1 MHNSLPQLAPVDI
14 GIIIFY
20 LIANALVGLVIIRKR
35 RGHSGVE
42 EYILAGRTLTL
53 PAFVATLVS
62 TWYGGIIGVGEYT
75 YDNGIV
81 MWVVFGIP
89 YYVAGILFAFFLAK
103 RVNSDREHV
112 SIPDRMRAV
121 YGPRVG
127 YISAVVTTFMTSPA
141 AYIMMLATLY
151 EWFFGISYEIGILI
165 AIVSSIV
172 YLFYGGFRASV
183 RADILQ
189 FVIMFAGFAIIIPF
203 AVSNYGGFG
212 FLEAN
217 LPHGHLKPFGSFSI
231 WYVLVWY
238 IGALTTLADPN
249 IHQRVFAARTA
260 NIAKRGILISVGFWI
275 LFDFMTNT
283 AGLYAKAAFPSL
295 AMSRDAYPA
304 LAEAILPMGV
314 KGVFYTGMLA
324 TVLSTVDSFF
334 FTSATIIGRDIL
346 WRIFSKDTDENR
358 VNGLV
363 RIGLILTAVI
373 SVIIILLSEKIY
385 LVWYAMS
392 SILVPAILL
401 PLIFTYV
408 PTWRRSAL
416 RTEVSMLAGGGA
428 ALIIYM
434 VGVTKGSAAAPEYL
448 LGIEPV
454 YVGLILNALCLLIP
468 RKR

>member
-20 LIANALVGLVIIRKR
+20 LIANALIGFVIIRKR

-89 YYVAGILFAFFLAK
+89 YYVAGILFALFLAK

-203 AVSNYGGFG
+203 AVSNYGGFS

-217 LPHGHLKPFGSFSI
+217 VPRGHLKPFGSFSI

-260 NIAKRGILISVGFWI
+260 NVAKRGILISVGFWI

-373 SVIIILLSEKIY
+373 SAIIILLSEKIY

-401 PLIFTYV
+401 PLIFAYV

-428 ALIIYM
+428 ALIIYL
-434 VGVTKGSAAAPEYL
+434 VGVTTGSAAAPEYL